1 MFGIIRCFI
10 GAFVAGAGL
19 LMLRKLHFPHKKT
32 AWALSIGTFAVLTAA
47 LSFWPFENLFYTF
60 DSPEAAYA
68 YGCFGAPDIELVVP
82 GNQCDWVI
90 DRRVSSRRYQMVPK
104 TEEGWKVGLGADT
117 RRVEEIISD
126 GVTVEIYR
134 YRDTDDYFIAVLD
147 TAGGKSDVADSL
159 HSDFRCLEERQ
170 ETLPKSFFTYYAY
183 IPRLDVSYRITVNG
197 RSIAVGESGNAAG

>member
-1 MFGIIRCFI
+1 MKISFIRLI
-10 GAFVAGAGL
+10 R
-19 LMLRKLHFPHKKT
+19 RK
-32 AWALSIGTFAVLTAA
+32 
-47 LSFWPFENLFYTF
+47 
-60 DSPEAAYA
+60 
-68 YGCFGAPDIELVVP
+68 PDIELVVP
-82 GNQCDWVI
+82 GDQCDWVI
-90 DRRVSSRRYQMVPK
+90 DRRGSSRRYQMVPK

-170 ETLPKSFFTYYAY
+170 ETLQKSFFTYYAY
-183 IPRLDVSYRITVNG
+183 IPRLDASYRITVNG